1 MCREPWLRG
10 LSDFRD
16 FEKTAVLNCPR
27 SLLASWLV
35 AIRIAL
41 YSSYVRIST
50 PRDASKCHS
59 SYDDLQDRNP
69 CILPGIMKQKR
80 MVRSVQHCVI
90 PPSLDAILLI

>member
-1 MCREPWLRG
+1 MLEPWLRG
-10 LSDFRD
+10 LS
-16 FEKTAVLNCPR
+16 NCRQFAKQPPSIAR
-27 SLLASWLV
+27 VHAGFMVGCNPHSLVFQTTYESRLPERIKN
-35 AIRIAL
+35 AI
-41 YSSYVRIST
+41 
-50 PRDASKCHS
+50 S